1 MVVNKA
7 RLAKRS
13 MLLIA
18 LVAVLVLSM
27 FAATALA
34 VTPQNAKNVIVMIAD
49 GCGYNTFLA
58 GNYYQYGEA
67 GKQVYDQFPTKY
79 AVSTY
84 AFGGA
89 YNPAKFWSAF
99 ENQLGT
105 ATHEVTESNMAATAM
120 GTGMKTNIGVGVNP
134 ELDWYTNIVE
144 IAEGRGRMTGVV
156 STQSFA
162 EATPAGF
169 SAHAND
175 RKALKTIIEQQ
186 LRKSK
191 LDVIMGP
198 QNPWYNN
205 NGELQTNPFFSDT
218 SKYLWTEATW
228 NDLKDGKLGNDADA
242 DGEIEYWTL
251 IESREDFQAMMTG
264 DTPERVAGV
273 AQCGGEDKVGSGYTQ
288 FYRTGAAD
296 DVPFKIPFL
305 ETSPTLTEMSLA
317 AINVLDQDP
326 DGFFLM
332 IEGAN
337 VDYGCHFG
345 WMGRAIEELVDF
357 NYAVEAVV
365 EWVEANSSWDDTLLV
380 VTTDHETGGFWG
392 PGAGQGEVDEPGD
405 PDVWVPIVNNGK
417 GNLPGAVAYN
427 HFWAYGPDFYWH
439 TNALVPLYAQG
450 VNADLFHTQVKGMD
464 PVRGAYIDNTGI
476 FNVAEMSI
484 R

>member
-13 MLLIA
+13 VLLVA

-27 FAATALA
+27 FAATAFA

-89 YNPAKFWSAF
+89 YNPTKFWSAF

-120 GTGMKTNIGVGVNP
+120 GTGMKTNIGVGVNA
-134 ELDWYTNIVE
+134 ELDWYTNIIEV
-144 IAEGRGRMTGVV
+144 AEGRGRMTGVV

-186 LRKSK
+186 LKKSK
-191 LDVIMGP
+191 LDVVMGP

-228 NDLKDGKLGNDADA
+228 NDLKDGKLGNDADG

-288 FYRTGAAD
+288 FYRTGAAN

-305 ETSPTLTEMSLA
+305 ESSPTLTEMSLA

-332 IEGAN
+332 VEGAN

-357 NYAVEAVV
+357 NHAVEAVV
-365 EWVEANSSWDDTLLV
+365 EWVEANSSWDETLLV
-380 VTTDHETGGFWG
+380 ITSDHETGGFWG
-392 PGAGQGEVDEPGD
+392 PDAGQGEVDEPAD

-439 TNALVPLYAQG
+439 TNALVPLFAKG
-450 VNADLFHTQVKGMD
+450 VNTDLFHTQVKGMD